1 MSEASGKFLSI
12 GMPGDDCCFCGPV
25 IVKRSG
31 EPVTDTQT
39 PECSGHCTE
48 PIPLYGDISGPSDF
62 CFPYTCC
69 PCPSGDTVTAS
80 LAVTSASGG
89 FTKDIILSS
98 SLSGLCEF
106 GYPGMQCYA
115 TTGPYYGSKVPA
127 EKYGVQNFSL
137 CEPAA
142 GCSGQKIDAT
152 LCCCDLTDVQGPTQ
166 GTGECH
172 TCNYQFTIS
181 FLPFDPGTSQCFCP
195 VPGLE
200 GPIQLVPGDDD
211 AGSGPKFINQRFE
224 LVDSTCDP
232 FYLKYIAEEQ
242 YWNCDC
248 LEAGDREE
256 DNTVTLT
263 VIITR

>member
-1 MSEASGKFLSI
+1 MSEPSEKFLSI
-12 GMPGDDCCFCGPV
+12 GMPGDECCLCNAA
-25 IVKRSG
+25 IVKKSG
-31 EPVTDTQT
+31 EPVA
-39 PECSGHCTE
+39 PECSGFCTGA
-48 PIPLYGDISGPSDF
+48 IPLYAEPQDGGV

-80 LAVTSASGG
+80 LVVTSASGG
-89 FTKDIILSS
+89 FSKDITLSS
-98 SLSGLCEF
+98 SLSGLCELA
-106 GYPGMQCYA
+106 YPGMICYS
-115 TTGPYYGSKVPA
+115 TTGPYSGSRVPA

-137 CEPAA
+137 CDPAG

-152 LCCCDLTDVQGPTQ
+152 LCCCDNIDVQGPTQ
-166 GTGECH
+166 TNGDCH

-200 GPIQLVPGDDD
+200 GPTQLVPGDDY
-211 AGSGPKFINQRFE
+211 AASGPKFINDRFE

-242 YWNCDC
+242 FWNCDC

-263 VIITR
+263 VTITR